1 MYRLT
6 DLISSDEL
14 YHHGIKGQ
22 KWGRRRFQNEDG
34 SLTPAGKER
43 YDDDGPSEKKKEY
56 KIPENKSTHRLKLE
70 EKFEAQGMTRQQ
82 AEQAAA
88 RRIRGEQYAVA
99 AAAVTVTACI
109 AYNKYKNYNVDKTI
123 STEQQFQRILKTNEP
138 NAPIRKG
145 ARYVSYDKKD
155 NKKYAG
161 IYGGELLK
169 RKTPDEEIYKM
180 AIKSKGDIKVAS
192 EKRARETFANLY
204 KNDPEFKKNFVDRA
218 IDNRL
223 NFIAKPNLT
232 RTMDDIQ
239 NNKSLSDKQLKKHAY
254 DMFNV
259 MLVDSEEKGRSN
271 ANKFYEALKKQGVQA
286 INDMND
292 KKYSG
297 YNAKSPLILFDG
309 DFEYT
314 KRVMNTDEV
323 QAMMKKETNKLVTEG
338 AVKYGATFAGLY
350 ASQPIMD
357 RRALDKQVIL
367 YKREHPN
374 TRMSDSE
381 IRKMLKKQNEEQ

>member
-1 MYRLT
+1 MYRIT
-6 DLISSDEL
+6 DLVSSQEL

-34 SLTPAGKER
+34 TLTPAGKER

-56 KIPENKSTHRLKLE
+56 KIPENKSTHRLKIE
-70 EKFEAQGMTRQQ
+70 EKYKAKGMSAKE

-88 RRIRGEQYAVA
+88 RRIRGEQYAVT

-109 AYNKYKNYNVDKTI
+109 AYNKYKNYNIDKTI

-169 RKTPDEEIYKM
+169 RKTSDEEIYKM

-218 IDNRL
+218 KDNRL

-239 NNKSLSDKQLKKHAY
+239 NNKSLDDKQLKKHAY
-254 DMFNV
+254 DMFNI

-286 INDMND
+286 VNDMND

-323 QAMMKKETNKLVTEG
+323 QSMMKKETTKLVTEG
-338 AVKYGATFAGLY
+338 AVKYGAAFAGVY
-350 ASQPIMD
+350 AAQPIMD
-357 RRALDKQVIL
+357 RRGLDKQVIL